1 MNKLTIVNK
10 NGQLLVDS
18 REVAGMVERE
28 HKEILTMIEG
38 QKHGD
43 GRVKHIGFL
52 PTISESGLFNPQ
64 DFFIKSDYKVQG
76 NNKTYPCY
84 LLTKKGCD
92 MVANKMTGAKGVLFT
107 AEYVT
112 QFEVMEEQLKK
123 NVRELTQKQ
132 LLVLDIYE
140 GGSNA
145 IVAHKALSKMEV
157 AEATRKLRDGNNK
170 IIAGS
175 TLVDLI
181 YIEGLTTTLLNEW
194 FCENNFG
201 EMKKLKHEKKR
212 FFSPNE
218 RFTKYVAYEGYSLT
232 GETVK
237 KDKIKVIYSTEM
249 ASRLLERH
257 RESLV
262 NFVRVRKKIRI

>member
-1 MNKLTIVNK
+1 MNKLTIIK
-10 NGQLLVDS
+10 KDGQLLVDS
-18 REVAGMVERE
+18 REVAGMVDKR
-28 HKEILTMIEG
+28 HSDLLRDIKGYKTVIE
-38 QKHGD
+38 QNANLRSD
-43 GRVKHIGFL
+43 
-52 PTISESGLFNPQ
+52 S
-64 DFFIKSDYKVQG
+64 FFVEDTYKNE
-76 NNKTYPCY
+76 NNQMYPCY

-145 IVAHKALSKMEV
+145 IVAHKELSKIEIT
-157 AEATRKLRDGNNK
+157 EATKKLRDGNNK

-175 TLVDLI
+175 TLVDLL

-201 EMKKLKHEKKR
+201 VMKKLKHEKKR

-218 RFTKYVAYEGYSLT
+218 RFTRYVAYEGYSLT

-262 NFVRVRKKIRI
+262 NFVRVRKNIRV